1 MDAKLQRRIQ
11 RYGWDKAV
19 DLYDLGFTNLNSFVR
34 SDMGCWV
41 YEQNNPLPHRPDR

>member
-1 MDAKLQRRIQ
+1 MTVIA
-11 RYGWDKAV
+11 WDGKIHS
-19 DLYDLGFTNLNSFVR
+19 GFTNVNSFVQ

>member
-1 MDAKLQRRIQ
+1 MKKIRI
-11 RYGWDKAV
+11 GIV
-19 DLYDLGFTNLNSFVR
+19 GLGIISGFTNLHSFVR